1 MDSTSAS
8 LPAAATA
15 PAEQT
20 VEAGRL
26 PPWHVGQLPEPPH
39 PGWRLWIGLIGPGVV
54 LAGTSIGSGE
64 WLFGPTVTA
73 QYGTTFLWLA
83 SLSIILQVFV
93 NLMMMRFTLY
103 CGEPIIAGG
112 MRTWPG
118 PLGWILIYAAARF
131 VRRHLGLQRLGGG
144 RAVGRG
150 DSGAFAGR
158 GQRVAVGPHRQRGF
172 FRAALGADDFRA
184 GFRAADF
191 WRHDLSHARE
201 GDVAEADF
209 HLGWLV
215 FVTVFLVPPRV
226 MWEVATGFVG
236 FGSYA
241 QRAETIIVDP
251 HFHFTMIDNA
261 DRLLVKGT
269 MENGNV
275 IIGQYQING
284 TVQAPPE
291 KLSPAEKERLDLIVA
306 KAVAQLR
313 PGSFFVETQPGK
325 GDDPTTVL
333 SVSGRVD
340 GSQWIPEKY
349 SFADADG
356 VHRFDDLKD
365 VPPKYATRLE
375 ELVTS
380 RGLEKRS
387 LVKYVIDHHEL
398 PDIDWFMLAAFT
410 AIAGAGGLSNSMFSN
425 YTREKGWG
433 MGAHVGAIPSAIGGR
448 TISLS
453 HVGRVFLV
461 DRDSLRRWH
470 GWLRHVFRDQVF
482 VWMLASFIGM
492 ALPCMV
498 SLEFI
503 RNATVSDTRVA
514 AMTAEG
520 ISLRYPDHARM
531 LWTMTLLCGF
541 LVLAPGQISV
551 GDQISRRWTDIIWM
565 SNPRAQRMSGTKVK
579 YVYYSILATYA
590 VFGFTVLCLFPTL
603 SIAKYGAGIG
613 NIALGISCL
622 QALSANRCLMPKA
635 LQPHWLLQGGVVC
648 CALFFFGISG
658 VVLYHLLR

>member
-1 MDSTSAS
+1 
-8 LPAAATA
+8 
-15 PAEQT
+15 
-20 VEAGRL
+20 
-26 PPWHVGQLPEPPH
+26 
-39 PGWRLWIGLIGPGVV
+39 
-54 LAGTSIGSGE
+54 
-64 WLFGPTVTA
+64 
-73 QYGTTFLWLA
+73 
-83 SLSIILQVFV
+83 
-93 NLMMMRFTLY
+93 
-103 CGEPIIAGG
+103 
-112 MRTWPG
+112 
-118 PLGWILIYAAARF
+118 
-131 VRRHLGLQRLGGG
+131 
-144 RAVGRG
+144 
-150 DSGAFAGR
+150 
-158 GQRVAVGPHRQRGF
+158 
-172 FRAALGADDFRA
+172 
-184 GFRAADF
+184 
-191 WRHDLSHARE
+191 
-201 GDVAEADF
+201 
-209 HLGWLV
+209 
-215 FVTVFLVPPRV
+215 
-226 MWEVATGFVG
+226 
-236 FGSYA
+236 
-241 QRAETIIVDP
+241 
-251 HFHFTMIDNA
+251 MIDNA

-269 MENGNV
+269 MENGSV

-284 TVQAPPE
+284 TVQAAPE

-313 PGSFFVETQPGK
+313 PGSFFVETQPGE
-325 GDDPTTVL
+325 GEDPTVL
-333 SVSGRVD
+333 SVSGRID
-340 GSQWIPEKY
+340 GSKWIAEKY

-387 LVKYVIDHHEL
+387 LVKYVVDHHRL
-398 PDIDWFMLAAFT
+398 PDIDWFTLAAFT

-520 ISLRYPDHARM
+520 ISLRYPEHAQL

-635 LQPHWLLQGGVVC
+635 LQPHWVLQGGVVC